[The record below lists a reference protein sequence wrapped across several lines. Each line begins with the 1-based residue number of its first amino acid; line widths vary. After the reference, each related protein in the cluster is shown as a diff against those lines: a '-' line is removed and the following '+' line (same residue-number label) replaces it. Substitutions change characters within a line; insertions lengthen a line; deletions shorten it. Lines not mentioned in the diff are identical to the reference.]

1 MGVIDMQITTSDDF
15 IKDAII
21 DHVLKDLG
29 LKLRDLEPLD
39 DHGWEMFELLCI
51 SKERS
56 IKNGTI

>member
-1 MGVIDMQITTSDDF
+1 MQITTSNNF

-39 DHGWEMFELLCI
+39 EHGWEMFELLCV
-51 SKERS
+51 SKERY
-56 IKNGTI
+56 IKTGII

>member
-1 MGVIDMQITTSDDF
+1 MGVIDMQITTSNNF

-39 DHGWEMFELLCI
+39 EHGWEMFELLCV
-51 SKERS
+51 SKERY
-56 IKNGTI
+56 IKTGII